1 MAEKKSPPITVMA
14 KGAPIAPAY
23 SVSPIANGS
32 MAAIVVME
40 VIRMGRIR
48 DIPAVINAL
57 VPAVSPFTQNVG
69 VIYQNDSV
77 IDDYSQQNKEP
88 CQCIRIHQTV
98 ARKQ

>member
-40 VIRMGRIR
+40 VIRMGRI
-48 DIPAVINAL
+48 
-57 VPAVSPFTQNVG
+57 
-69 VIYQNDSV
+69 
-77 IDDYSQQNKEP
+77 QQRMLWCNEQYKDLYRTTRYLRMP
-88 CQCIRIHQTV
+88 SYPKLSMT
-98 ARKQ
+98 

>member
-14 KGAPIAPAY
+14 KGATIAPAY
-23 SVSPIANGS
+23 SVSHIANGS

-57 VPAVSPFTQNVG
+57 FRRYP
-69 VIYQNDSV
+69 
-77 IDDYSQQNKEP
+77 
-88 CQCIRIHQTV
+88 RL
-98 ARKQ
+98 RKMLA

>member
-48 DIPAVINAL
+48 DIPQSSTPCSGRYPVYAK
-57 VPAVSPFTQNVG
+57 VG

-77 IDDYSQQNKEP
+77 IDNYSQQNKEP

>member
-40 VIRMGRIR
+40 VIRIGRHTGSHQR
-48 DIPAVINAL
+48 P
-57 VPAVSPFTQNVG
+57 VPTVSPFTQNVG